1 MWLFDGSPL
10 SSISWS
16 DHMNDINGDGNNGIA
31 TSASLAV
38 CGLPSMSMD
47 NYSLPGSPLLL
58 IDD

>member
-1 MWLFDGSPL
+1 
-10 SSISWS
+10 
-16 DHMNDINGDGNNGIA
+16 MNVINDDGNNGIA